1 MTIGKVFLAA
11 IVIAATA
18 MGYAAYRPNAVEASL
33 PAAGPLA
40 HRLHDLA
47 FGASLEATASAP
59 KPAAPAGPQPIVVSV
74 TTAKQGDFPLV
85 LNGLGQVQAYN
96 TVTVKARID
105 GQIYAIHFKEGQD
118 VAKGDVLA
126 QIDPRPFLAAL
137 DQARAKTVQDEANLA
152 NARLDLERYSTL
164 AKQSFATQQQ
174 LDTQNALVNQLIAQI
189 AADAAAIDA
198 ASVQLD
204 YATIR
209 APISGRTGFRLVDEG
224 NLVSASQQTAIV
236 TIAQLQPISVVFTA
250 PQEELGR
257 IQSALASGE
266 PKVTAD
272 ASDGRELA
280 SGRLRIIDNQID
292 PSTATIRLK
301 ADFDNKDNALWPGL
315 AVTTSLS
322 VGAVANAIEIP
333 TAAIQHGQKGLFV
346 FVADDQ
352 NRAALRAI
360 HMAAQDATTAA
371 VSDGLKPGEKVI
383 VTGQFLLQPGTPVT
397 IAANASGS

>member
-1 MTIGKVFLAA
+1 M
-11 IVIAATA
+11 
-18 MGYAAYRPNAVEASL
+18 
-33 PAAGPLA
+33 
-40 HRLHDLA
+40 
-47 FGASLEATASAP
+47 
-59 KPAAPAGPQPIVVSV
+59 
-74 TTAKQGDFPLV
+74 
-85 LNGLGQVQAYN
+85 
-96 TVTVKARID
+96 
-105 GQIYAIHFKEGQD
+105 
-118 VAKGDVLA
+118 
-126 QIDPRPFLAAL
+126 
-137 DQARAKTVQDEANLA
+137 
-152 NARLDLERYSTL
+152 
-164 AKQSFATQQQ
+164 
-174 LDTQNALVNQLIAQI
+174 
-189 AADAAAIDA
+189 
-198 ASVQLD
+198 
-204 YATIR
+204 
-209 APISGRTGFRLVDEG
+209 
-224 NLVSASQQTAIV
+224 
-236 TIAQLQPISVVFTA
+236 
-250 PQEELGR
+250 
-257 IQSALASGE
+257 
-266 PKVTAD
+266 TAD

>member
-33 PAAGPLA
+33 PAAGPFA

-47 FGASLEATASAP
+47 FGASPEATASAP
-59 KPAAPAGPQPIVVSV
+59 KSAAPAGPQPIVVSV

-126 QIDPRPFLAAL
+126 EIDPRPFQAAL
-137 DQARAKTVQDEANLA
+137 DQARAKKVQDEANLA

-280 SGRLRIIDNQID
+280 SGGLRIIDNQID

-315 AVTTSLS
+315 AITTSLS

-346 FVADDQ
+346 FVVDDQ

-360 HMAAQDATTAA
+360 HVAAQDATTAA